1 MTNST
6 KRFKKISTLPFKR
19 NFRGARLHGRRL
31 GDIDLLILLDKLWG
45 YVSFVKIT
53 NPEISDLIDRFL
65 QRKSEYEKNKNPNID
80 DELEDWDE

>member
-1 MTNST
+1 
-6 KRFKKISTLPFKR
+6 
-19 NFRGARLHGRRL
+19 LHGRRL